1 MALFCLLQTVLFDEE
16 LLKALEQ
23 VVRQQGWEW
32 GRGWEAGKGVEF
44 GPVPGCSENVHRLD
58 SLGWL
63 WDNLKLSFTI
73 SF

>member
-44 GPVPGCSENVHRLD
+44 GPVPG
-58 SLGWL
+58 
-63 WDNLKLSFTI
+63 
-73 SF
+73 